1 MTPEAQR
8 IAIAESCP
16 FVEKHGKGELLW
28 RVSGRLVYFDP
39 LNDLNAM
46 REAEKVLT
54 HDQQVKYSMMVGKL
68 TTAYLPSGRA
78 AWMDFSLINATAT
91 QRAEAFLKTLNL
103 WTP

>member
-8 IAIAESCP
+8 IAISEACP
-16 FVEKHGKGELLW
+16 FVMKQGSYELIK
-28 RVSGRLVYFDP
+28 VSGRLVYFDP